1 MNSKQIIAEAWEF
14 TRENKRL
21 MWWYAFVPS
30 LINTLVGIIYMT
42 YQFFA
47 FKSSPLFDNAE
58 KSFLVEM
65 FGAVYNFLDKHST
78 LWIPAIITVV
88 IVLVLYT
95 LLPTLCQGA
104 LIKLI
109 AKKRGG
115 EQPGIAIGISYGLIA
130 FLPLLEYHLLI
141 KTFSLFSIFTEAGFT
156 ARNLGPDVISIL
168 LPIFILLLI
177 IGFFLNLLFTYSEF
191 FIVLEKKTVLT
202 AMGQSAKLVVS
213 SWKHTFIIGLL
224 MLIIGLRVI
233 INTIAVMLVPAL
245 LFLSAGIF
253 ATITLKT
260 IGVVIAGVISFLG
273 LYLAAYM
280 SGILNVFANTVWTF
294 IFLALREEKEIK
306 ELVGE

>member
-1 MNSKQIIAEAWEF
+1 MNSKQIIADAWEF
-14 TRENKRL
+14 TRENKRI
-21 MWWYAFVPS
+21 MWWYSFLPS

-47 FKSSPLFDNAE
+47 FKRSPLFDNADQ
-58 KSFLVEM
+58 SFLVEM
-65 FGAVYNFLDKHST
+65 FGSVYNFLNKHQS
-78 LWIPAIITVV
+78 LWIPTIVTVV
-88 IVLVLYT
+88 VVLVLYT

-104 LIKLI
+104 IIKLT
-109 AKKRGG
+109 AKKRAG
-115 EQPGIAIGISYGLIA
+115 EHPGIAIGMSYGLLA

-141 KTFSLFSIFTEAGFT
+141 KTFSLFSVFTEAGFI
-156 ARNLGPDVISIL
+156 ARNLGAGFFNVLI
-168 LPIFILLLI
+168 PIFILLLVV
-177 IGFFLNLLFTYSEF
+177 GFFLNLLFTYSEF
-191 FIVLEKKTVLT
+191 FIVLEKKPVLT

-233 INTIAVMLVPAL
+233 INIIAVMLVPAL

-260 IGVVIAGVISFLG
+260 MGIVISGVLSVLG

-280 SGILNVFANTVWTF
+280 SGILNIFANAVWTF
-294 IFLALREEKEIK
+294 TFMSLREEKDIK
-306 ELVGE
+306 EIID